1 MLHLYRGL
9 LLTAG
14 LWLTVTN
21 SGSGFQEAA
30 KKDKGS
36 AAEPKKDATGKIP
49 VPEKPKTD
57 TPPKEGNPAPVAKE
71 APKAAETYKIPDWSG
86 SIHARNLGPA
96 LMGGRI
102 TSLAVAENDASTWW
116 VATASGG
123 LLKTT
128 NHGNSFTHQF
138 DRESTVSI
146 GDVAVAPSNASI
158 VWVGTGENN
167 PRNSVSWGN
176 GVYKSEDGGKS
187 WKHMG
192 LGQCFQTGK
201 IIIHPTDPKIVYVGA
216 LGPFWKSGGER
227 GVYKTTDGGS
237 TWKRVLH
244 VDDETGVID
253 MRMHPTDSETLLVA
267 TWQVR
272 RGGFD
277 SMRGEP
283 PLPDGYDAYDPEV
296 KWGKGSG
303 IHRTKD
309 GGKTFQKI
317 TNGLPDS
324 PMGRIGLDWCKKDP
338 KVVYAVVDCAEI
350 GKGTPPRFAYLGLA
364 LDPATA
370 GLMREP
376 PAEGPAAKAGL
387 KAGDILQKVD
397 GKVATT
403 QQQLQEA
410 LQGKKPGDKVKV
422 QYTRDGKPLEVEVTL
437 GERPNEPGPNQR
449 GAGGGGRG
457 GQPGGGRDG
466 QPGGGR
472 GGQPGGGRGGQ
483 PGGGRGGQPGGGRG
497 GQPAAETQQ
506 PSAQARTRPYTAH
519 LGGQAENIQDQQG
532 PNAHRYGGIYRSDDG
547 GETFRRV
554 NSLNPRP
561 MYFSQVRVDPGN
573 PEQVFVL
580 GVELYKSS
588 DGGKTFKNDAGK
600 GTHPDHH
607 ALWIDPKDGRHLILG
622 NDGGVYTSH
631 DRSENW
637 DFLNHTTISQF
648 YHVAVDNRHPYRV
661 YGGLQ
666 DNGSWGAPSRTRS
679 SGGPTNEDWVLL
691 SGGDGFV
698 CRVDA
703 QDPSLVYFETQDGGV
718 GRIHLET
725 GERGFLRPRNP
736 EGQAEPYRFNW
747 NTPYILSSANTKI
760 AFVGGNRVFRT
771 LGPGDPSRPISP
783 ELSRT
788 RRGTA
793 SALAESPLDPQ
804 ELWAGTDDGWL
815 WLSKDMGTTWQ
826 NLSNTL
832 LAPGLPAA
840 GNPRWVASIE
850 PSRHQTGRCYVALDG
865 HRDGDERPLLL
876 VTENHGQEWTAL
888 SNNLPTGS
896 TRVLREDRVNPRVL
910 YCGTEFGFFISTDR
924 GAHWTRVQGNLP
936 TVAVHEVAQPNRG
949 SEIVLGTHGR
959 GVWILDIAPLRQST
973 PDQTK
978 ARATLFKPD
987 TATQWGFEPTRG
999 PIYGG
1004 GSRRYRGENP
1014 ANGAVIHFQLNEKAK
1029 EKPKIEIYDIQ
1040 GEVVRTL
1047 ECPQDAGWHRVIWDF
1062 RRGPSPNRNRGAN
1075 PAATPEAAST
1085 EGGPGRGGP
1094 RGGGSREGQS
1104 LPAGDYRLEL
1114 KVDGQTFQQILR
1126 IENDPDSSRRRAEG
1140 RTGEGTE
1147 PRD

>member
-1 MLHLYRGL
+1 MPRFFSAHFLVPGL
-9 LLTAG
+9 LFLANG
-14 LWLTVTN
+14 L
-21 SGSGFQEAA
+21 SFGFQEPA
-30 KKDKGS
+30 KKEPPKPAQGKKAQPES
-36 AAEPKKDATGKIP
+36 APVLEKEKTITPTKETKPETGPKEPT
-49 VPEKPKTD
+49 KTD
-57 TPPKEGNPAPVAKE
+57 SPARL
-71 APKAAETYKIPDWSG
+71 PDWSG

-102 TSLAVAENDASTWW
+102 TSLAVVENDPSTWW

-138 DRESTVSI
+138 DRETTVSV
-146 GDVAVAPSNASI
+146 GDVAVAPSNPAI

-192 LGQCFQTGK
+192 LGQSFQTGK
-201 IIIHPTDPKIVYVGA
+201 IIIHPKDPKIVYVGA
-216 LGPFWKSGGER
+216 LGPYWKAGGER
-227 GVYKTTDGGS
+227 GVYKTIDGGA
-237 TWKRVLH
+237 TWNRILF
-244 VDDETGVID
+244 VDDQTGVID
-253 MRMHPTDSETLLVA
+253 MRMHPTDPEILLVA

-309 GGKTFQKI
+309 GGRTFQKI
-317 TNGLPDS
+317 TQGLPES
-324 PMGRIGLDWCKKDP
+324 AMGRIGLDWCKKDP
-338 KVVYAVVDCAEI
+338 KVVYAVVDCADI

-364 LDPATA
+364 LDPTKP

-376 PAEGPAAKAGL
+376 PAEGPAGKAGL

-397 GKVATT
+397 GKPATS

-410 LQGKKPGDKVKV
+410 LQGKKPGDKVKLH
-422 QYTRDGKPLEVEVTL
+422 YTRDGKPQEIEITL
-437 GERPNEPGPNQR
+437 GERPAEGTQGQR
-449 GAGGGGRG
+449 GPGGGNRGGQPGGGGRG
-457 GQPGGGRDG
+457 GQPGGG
-466 QPGGGR
+466 GGGR
-472 GGQPGGGRGGQ
+472 GGQPGGG
-483 PGGGRGGQPGGGRG
+483 GGGRGGQPGGAEA
-497 GQPAAETQQ
+497 QPATPA
-506 PSAQARTRPYTAH
+506 ATRPYTAH

-532 PNAHRYGGIYRSDDG
+532 PNAHRYGGVYRSDDG

-561 MYFSQVRVDPGN
+561 MYFSQVRVDPSN
-573 PEQVFVL
+573 PDQVFIL
-580 GVELYKSS
+580 GVELYKSN

-607 ALWIDPKDGRHLILG
+607 ALWIDPRDGRRLILG

-637 DFLNHTTISQF
+637 DFLNHVTISQF

-679 SGGPTNEDWVLL
+679 AGGPTNEDWVLL

-747 NTPYILSSANTKI
+747 NTPYILSAANPKI

-815 WLSKDMGTTWQ
+815 WLSKDMGSTWQ
-826 NLSNTL
+826 NLSNSL

-840 GNPRWVASIE
+840 GNPRWVSTIE
-850 PSRHQTGRCYVALDG
+850 PSRHQAGRCYVALDG

-888 SNNLPTGS
+888 SGNLPPGS

-910 YCGTEFGFFISTDR
+910 YCGTEFGFHVSTDR
-924 GAHWTRVQGNLP
+924 GATWTRVKGNLP
-936 TVAVHEVAQPNRG
+936 TVAVHEVAQPARG
-949 SEIVLGTHGR
+949 SEIVLATHGR
-959 GVWILDIAPLRQST
+959 GVWILDIAPLRQSS
-973 PDQTK
+973 PESEK
-978 ARATLFKPD
+978 AKATLFKPD
-987 TATQWGFEPTRG
+987 AATQWGFEPTRG

-1014 ANGAVIHFQLNEKAK
+1014 PSGAVIHFLLTEKAK
-1029 EKPKIEIYDIQ
+1029 EKPTIEIHDIQ

-1047 ECPQDAGWHRVIWDF
+1047 DCPQDAGWHRIVWDM
-1062 RRGPSPNRNRGAN
+1062 RRGATPGRNRPVAPGAQ
-1075 PAATPEAAST
+1075 PDSPGRERGAGRA
-1085 EGGPGRGGP
+1085 GPGGRAGGP
-1094 RGGGSREGQS
+1094 REGQT
-1104 LPAGDYRLEL
+1104 LPPGEYRLEL
-1114 KVDGQTFQQILR
+1114 KVDGQVFKQTIR
-1126 IENDPDSSRRRAEG
+1126 IENDPEVSRQRPEG
-1140 RTGEGTE
+1140 RPELAE
-1147 PRD
+1147 EQDD